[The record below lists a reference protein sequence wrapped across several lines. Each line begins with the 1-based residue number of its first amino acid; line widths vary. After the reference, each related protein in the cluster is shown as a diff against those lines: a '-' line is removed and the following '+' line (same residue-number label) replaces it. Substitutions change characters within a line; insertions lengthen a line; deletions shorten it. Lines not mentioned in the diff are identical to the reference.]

1 MNSMSLYEYARAVKA
16 KKVTGEMNVW
26 FDETYSMSA
35 RLEFVRGI
43 NIVMNKL
50 YNPSDGFL
58 NEYALDVKKSDD
70 RRLTANHR
78 NEYTQLS
85 LDAMYDYRK
94 VMGKIACFGLLG
106 FKIAYYNFSEK
117 MFSEVFVKTSLYI
130 EVKEVE
136 MECYKQTDKYKAI
149 MMVFVLDNIY
159 DCALNSTCCDAL
171 VDGAI
176 SSSDLSAVNAFNTT
190 IKNVYANPTDEMIFE
205 LTNARPQTMYAINMA
220 KDLYHILSN
229 HTLERNIEILNS
241 NLRTGGLTWATWAF
255 LRNKAKY
262 MSYRGEFGSICIGC
276 LLNSNYNEIIKLAI
290 GDYVYVARLFRH
302 LVKAEN
308 YRIINLG
315 IGLRYTNY
323 EECIFVYDDKT
334 VEIYPHEVTS
344 RILDNNNLH
353 IASDVYISIRDD
365 EEVSWERRL
374 N

>member
-1 MNSMSLYEYARAVKA
+1 MSLYEYARAVKT
-16 KKVTGEMNVW
+16 KKVTTDMNVW

-35 RLEFVRGI
+35 RIEFVRGI
-43 NIVMNKL
+43 DIVINKK

-106 FKIAYYNFSEK
+106 FKIAYYNFSDK
-117 MFSEVFVKTSLYI
+117 MFSEVFVKSSLYI

-149 MMVFVLDNIY
+149 MMVFDIDNIY
-159 DCALNSTCCDAL
+159 DYALNSTWCDAL

-190 IKNVYANPTDEMIFE
+190 IKNMYANPKDEMIFE
-205 LTNARPQTMYAINMA
+205 LSNARPQTMYVINMS
-220 KDLYHILSN
+220 KDLYHSLRN

-241 NLRTGGLTWATWAF
+241 NLRTGGLTWATWSF

-262 MSYRGEFGSICIGC
+262 MSCHDEFGSVCIGR
-276 LLNSNYNEIIKLAI
+276 LLNSRYNKITNVVFGE
-290 GDYVYVARLFRH
+290 YVYVSRLFRH
-302 LVKAEN
+302 LVKSEN
-308 YRIINLG
+308 YIIINSNMG
-315 IGLRYTNY
+315 SNY
-323 EECIFVYDDKT
+323 CNYDECIFAWDDKR
-334 VEIYPHEVTS
+334 VNIYSPLLVNN
-344 RILDNNNLH
+344 ILDNNNMH
-353 IASDVYISIRDD
+353 IVTDTYITIRSDEI
-365 EEVSWERRL
+365 VSWERR
-374 N
+374 